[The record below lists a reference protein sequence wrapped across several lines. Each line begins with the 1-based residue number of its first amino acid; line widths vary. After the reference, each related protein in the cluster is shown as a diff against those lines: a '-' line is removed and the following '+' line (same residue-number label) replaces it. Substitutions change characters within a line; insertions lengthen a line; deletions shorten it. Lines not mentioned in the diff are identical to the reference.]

1 MSAFNHWTLQ
11 TPVLKFLILSSG
23 RLSSNAR
30 MLSSVFPSIL
40 SHPFCLYLQTFQ
52 FLPRTLSF
60 LRTTPHQTFTPKS
73 PFSSTSFALRTTY
86 SVLRLLLPTVPPLKA
101 SSLLDSRLLPQIV
114 IVDTK
119 RPKLKG
125 KRSPFLAVTDTSV
138 LRAWFTDLW
147 CHYTISTEF
156 FISLG
161 FQPKYQGYYKIY
173 DFSSCKYH
181 LLNSFSEKKEGGKGS
196 EGKKK
201 RT

>member
-1 MSAFNHWTLQ
+1 MGARSTGWTKRERRKWGPQGLCRSAILPPRGCWTPCPCTLQ

-119 RPKLKG
+119 KAKT
-125 KRSPFLAVTDTSV
+125 KRKTFP
-138 LRAWFTDLW
+138 
-147 CHYTISTEF
+147 
-156 FISLG
+156 
-161 FQPKYQGYYKIY
+161 
-173 DFSSCKYH
+173 FSSSHRH
-181 LLNSFSEKKEGGKGS
+181 LCA
-196 EGKKK
+196 
-201 RT
+201 